1 MPRRS
6 LYPLLALFFAGLL
19 ALWWADRARIPTD
32 QERRRLSG
40 RVLPGLSEVDP
51 RTIDRLE
58 ISGGPEPLEFRRD
71 SDGRWRMVAP
81 FSVRAS
87 QPAVESLVS
96 ALRSLRRLP
105 DAKGLS
111 GDPAKYGL
119 ETPPRTIRAYGPS
132 SPKAL

>member
-19 ALWWADRARIPTD
+19 ALWWADRTQIPTD
-32 QERRRLSG
+32 HERRGLPG
-40 RVLPGLSEVDP
+40 RVLSGLSEVDP
-51 RTIDRLE
+51 RAIDHLE
-58 ISGGPEPLEFRRD
+58 ITGGPEPLEFRRD

-81 FSVRAS
+81 FSARAN

-105 DAKGLS
+105 DA
-111 GDPAKYGL
+111 
-119 ETPPRTIRAYGPS
+119 
-132 SPKAL
+132 